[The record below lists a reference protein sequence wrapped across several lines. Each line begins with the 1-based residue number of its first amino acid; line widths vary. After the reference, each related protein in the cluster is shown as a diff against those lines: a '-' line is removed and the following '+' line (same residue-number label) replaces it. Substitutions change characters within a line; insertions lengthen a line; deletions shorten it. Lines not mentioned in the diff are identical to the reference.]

1 MMWGGIMI
9 IGLEYTDYFFV
20 CYLLEI
26 INRVLC
32 IVKSTSLIDSV
43 SLEFHKLAT
52 TNMCFVV
59 VGIHES

>member
-1 MMWGGIMI
+1 MI

-52 TNMCFVV
+52 TNMCCFC
-59 VGIHES
+59 GGRYI

>member
-1 MMWGGIMI
+1 MI
-9 IGLEYTDYFFV
+9 NGLEYTDYFFV
-20 CYLLEI
+20 CYLLEMI
-26 INRVLC
+26 VFNRVLC

-59 VGIHES
+59 VGIYES

>member
-1 MMWGGIMI
+1 MI
-9 IGLEYTDYFFV
+9 NGLEYTDYFFV
-20 CYLLEI
+20 CYLLEMI
-26 INRVLC
+26 VFNRVLC